1 MRRAMEFSGRL
12 SAFPIGDILQWAHNE
27 QRTGALV
34 VRRSG
39 REKRIYFQ
47 DGEVVSCYSS
57 SAAEFFGQHL
67 LVHGLIDEISLVR
80 ALTVCQK
87 EGKRLGVVLGEMG
100 VLGPGPM
107 LAALRRQIQELVCDI
122 FLWQHGVFYFEAD
135 LPPREE
141 LLPEALSSVAL
152 AMEGAR
158 WRDEYSR
165 IRRVFVHDNVEV
177 GPGRA
182 FPGDGLSP
190 LEDRI
195 VRSMRDQV
203 SLGELY
209 GLVRGSYFRF
219 LAATLGLAVREVL
232 DVKGVGD
239 DPAASS
245 REIHL
250 ADLLVEQAAE
260 EEVLFFRS
268 QLAFPLDLLEGFH
281 PVWVRE
287 MPPEESQRLP
297 ARVAVFFEAID
308 GETPLRTLLAAEPA
322 ERAKRMELL
331 SLQLRKGS
339 LALLPAP
346 VSTLGDGRPAP
357 VSEEPAGELES
368 PWWRR
373 LWGAPKS

>member
-1 MRRAMEFSGRL
+1 MEFSGRL
-12 SAFPIGDILQWAHNE
+12 SAFPIGDILQWAQHE

-34 VRRSG
+34 VRRTN
-39 REKRIYFQ
+39 REKRIYFEN
-47 DGEVVSCYSS
+47 GEVVSCYSS

-67 LVHGLIDEISLVR
+67 LVHGLIDEVSLVR

-87 EGKRLGVVLGEMG
+87 EGKRLGVVLGE
-100 VLGPGPM
+100 LGLLELEPM

-141 LLPEALSSVAL
+141 LLPEPLSSVAL
-152 AMEGAR
+152 GMEGAR

-177 GPGRA
+177 GPGRG
-182 FPGDGLSP
+182 FPGEGLGP
-190 LEDRI
+190 LEARI
-195 VRSMRDQV
+195 VRAMRDQI
-203 SLGELY
+203 SIAELY

-219 LAATLGLAVREVL
+219 LAGTLGLAVREIL
-232 DVKGVGD
+232 DVKGVGE

-268 QLAFPLDLLEGFH
+268 QLAFPLDLLESFH

-287 MPPEESQRLP
+287 LPPEESQRMP
-297 ARVAVFFEAID
+297 ARVAAFYDSID

-322 ERAKRMELL
+322 ERGKRMELL
-331 SLQLRKGS
+331 ALQLRKGS

-346 VSTLGDGRPAP
+346 VSTLGEAPPASVAAGAPAAPEDG
-357 VSEEPAGELES
+357 S

-373 LWGAPKS
+373 LWGAQKE